1 MSFNLPRPLLL
12 YHHQKNYYYY
22 LFMWAYMDLQKASF
36 TWNQHFTTHHPWWV
50 ILWWF
55 IIICMDIRVVF
66 CRRTSATYNAKLL
79 CGRLLRLPSAMDG
92 QQQCSAVVVVVAVI
106 IDIQII
112 IKNYL
117 HFVFCTSCT
126 SRPVSLRINLEAPL
140 GIAGIEEETTR
151 RTDFPA
157 PPSERT
163 FDAWNTWTA

>member
-1 MSFNLPRPLLL
+1 MEPTFYNSPPLP
-12 YHHQKNYYYY
+12 
-22 LFMWAYMDLQKASF
+22 
-36 TWNQHFTTHHPWWV
+36 V

-92 QQQCSAVVVVVAVI
+92 QQQCSAVVVVAVI

-126 SRPVSLRINLEAPL
+126 SRPVSLRINLKAPL

-151 RTDFPA
+151 TVDGRISQHRHPRELSMRGIRGQHSSDA
-157 PPSERT
+157 LSILIKLLIPS
-163 FDAWNTWTA
+163 N